1 MGSVARAIQ
10 ALEIALRE
18 AGHPLTNARPGGR
31 DRSDLLDQAGHI
43 LGAPLPN
50 ELVELWEWWGGREF
64 WPPEREPPGVWED
77 VLPGGVTILSLEE
90 AKTQLDFFLEI
101 ELVRSDEVA
110 GLLPFAWIGDGVQ
123 RCWVD
128 TRDTEAAVCRVDLH
142 YREHPPPQAPYC
154 SFDSIASW
162 LTAMTLM
169 LETKRW
175 ANEGRG
181 WRWVSNKRIWVTEAG
196 EVAS

>member
-18 AGHPLTNARPGGR
+18 VGHPLTNARPGGR

-101 ELVRSDEVA
+101 WNRA
-110 GLLPFAWIGDGVQ
+110 QNLPAFGFKSIGGG
-123 RCWVD
+123 CSCLPIVD
-128 TRDTEAAVCRVDLH
+128 LGRVD
-142 YREHPPPQAPYC
+142 
-154 SFDSIASW
+154 ASVP
-162 LTAMTLM
+162 A
-169 LETKRW
+169 
-175 ANEGRG
+175 
-181 WRWVSNKRIWVTEAG
+181 
-196 EVAS
+196 